1 LLAGH
6 LGRLG
11 KAIFGRQ
18 DELIRGL
25 LEQNVAFDAEQLQI

>member
-1 LLAGH
+1 

-18 DELIRGL
+18 DELIGRL
-25 LEQNVAFDAEQLQI
+25 LEQHFAFDAE